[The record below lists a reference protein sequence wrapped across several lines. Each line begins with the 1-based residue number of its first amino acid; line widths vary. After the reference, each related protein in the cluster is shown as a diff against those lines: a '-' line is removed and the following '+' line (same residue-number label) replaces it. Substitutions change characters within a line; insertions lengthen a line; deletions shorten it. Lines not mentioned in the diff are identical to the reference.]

1 MDVLADRILVYGLGD
16 EGYGCVFFKEDYRQ
30 YERASGGEK
39 GQKSIAKTF
48 LSSNFREDGFVVK
61 TGGYTTANDRKRT
74 QCTIMSLREKETDS
88 G

>member
-1 MDVLADRILVYGLGD
+1 MNVLADKILIYGLGD
-16 EGYGCVFFKEDYRQ
+16 EGYGCVFFKEDFRQ

-48 LSSNFREDGFVVK
+48 LQPNFREDGFVVK
-61 TGGYTTANDRKRT
+61 SGGYTTANDRKRT
-74 QCTIMSLREKETDS
+74 ICTITNHREKETDS

>member
-1 MDVLADRILVYGLGD
+1 MDVLADSILIYGLGD
-16 EGYGCVFFKEDYRQ
+16 EGYGCVFFKEDFRQ

-48 LSSNFREDGFVVK
+48 LKSNFREDGFIFK
-61 TGGYTTANDRKRT
+61 SGGYTTANDKKRT
-74 QCTIMSLREKETDS
+74 PCTVTCLQEKSTDS